1 MLTENAENF
10 RKNNVK
16 ITFVSTDTVQ
26 NYINFLHFKL
36 FLA

>member
-16 ITFVSTDTVQ
+16 IVVFLTDRTSIKIKITFSFEKV
-26 NYINFLHFKL
+26 
-36 FLA
+36 